1 MRVNDSPIT
10 EMDIRKWKNNHY
22 VSIEDAERWVEYF
35 TMVCDIHTRLKGF
48 VPDKLIPYY
57 QRPRIYSGY
66 SMGEQI
72 KVFFNGQLISEEDF
86 RDKYRSGKYRGKENH
101 GLIVINFPT
110 KKKLRE
116 YLEACKTL
124 TLMEQKDAISRI
136 TSDER
141 VAMYNQLQV
150 VRNIALDCVVY
161 EESKIKK
168 GYQL

>member
-1 MRVNDSPIT
+1 MRVNNSPIT
-10 EMDIRKWKNNHY
+10 EMDIRKWKNNHCI
-22 VSIEDAERWVEYF
+22 SIEDAERWMEYF
-35 TMVCDIHTRLKGF
+35 TTVYDIHTRLKSL

-57 QRPRIYSGY
+57 QCPRIYSGY

-72 KVFFNGQLISEEDF
+72 KVFFNGQPISEEDF

-110 KKKLRE
+110 KKKLRA

-124 TLMEQKDAISRI
+124 TLMEQKDAIGKI

-141 VAMYNQLQV
+141 VAMYNQLQE
-150 VRNIALDCVVY
+150 VRRIAIDCVVY
-161 EESKIKK
+161 EDSKIKK
-168 GYQL
+168 GYEL